1 MSEPPTFGIRP
12 HNWLAAGKPFE
23 EIVDWVVR
31 AEAAGFDS
39 IHAADRLLSRVP
51 PVYESTMYEVTT
63 ALTTFARE
71 TETMQLSP
79 LVYNVPFRHPI
90 RTAKVFGTMDVAS
103 QGRMILAVGTGW
115 NPHEFEV
122 QDVPRNERGQRL
134 EEGVEILKRV
144 WTDNHVDYDGEIF
157 SFEDVTIEPKPVQ
170 EPHMPI
176 WFGSF
181 GPEVEEFTPLVEHVL
196 ERIGRLGDGWVP
208 LTYSTDATEMMSA
221 EKFGKAWER
230 IAEGA
235 RAHDRDPG
243 EIDIA
248 YSHWTYVYEDEA
260 AERAQ
265 CEEALEWWFD
275 GTYEEAKQTYLIGT
289 AEEVADQLTEVTSEL
304 PRVDRFIFTPFT
316 YDHEQMDRLSDQI
329 FPLLEAR
336 F

>member
-1 MSEPPTFGIRP
+1 MPDSPSFGIRP

-39 IHAADRLLSRVP
+39 VHAADRLLSRVP

-71 TETMQLSP
+71 TETMELSP

-90 RTAKVFGTMDVAS
+90 RVAKIFGTMDVAA

-122 QDVPRNERGQRL
+122 QDVPRTQRGLRL
-134 EEGVEILKRV
+134 EEGVEIIKQL
-144 WTDNHVDYDGEIF
+144 WTENHVDYDGRVF
-157 SFEDVTIEPKPVQ
+157 SFEDVSIEPKPVQ

-181 GPEVEEFTPLVEHVL
+181 GPEIDEFTPVVERVL
-196 ERIGRLGDGWVP
+196 ERIGRLGEGWVP
-208 LTYSTDATEMMSA
+208 LTYSTDAKRMMAA
-221 EKFGKAWER
+221 EEFASAWER

-235 RAHDRDPG
+235 RMHGRDPADI
-243 EIDIA
+243 EIA
-248 YSHWTYVYEDEA
+248 YSHWTYIYEDED
-260 AERAQ
+260 AERQQ
-265 CEEALEWWFD
+265 CEDALEWWFD
-275 GTYEEAKQTYLIGT
+275 GTYEEAKETYLIGT
-289 AEEVADQLTEVTSEL
+289 PAEVADQLADVTSEL

-316 YDHEQMDRLSDQI
+316 YDHVQMDRLATEVV
-329 FPLLEAR
+329 PRLEDR